1 MLFDDYWTQGLND
14 RQQQTIID
22 YVDNDYR
29 IFPGIGGYK
38 TAVYPSRFLKSQK
51 GRQALI
57 RYGEY
62 MTGVRRETVKDRLT
76 KIWLI
81 RTCFNPGDIITPDGE
96 LNLPEGATTLKALDD
111 FAYCIE
117 SIETSYDRLG
127 RKQIKIKL
135 CDRDK
140 AREFV
145 EKVFRI
151 HDTDL
156 NEDATGKKPIYEMT
170 DAERIAEIQEYISGH
185 KVLAIA
191 PPPPPQENKNEE

>member
-14 RQQQTIID
+14 KQQQTIID

-38 TAVYPSRFLKSQK
+38 TSVYPSKFINSRK

-62 MTGVRRETVKDRLT
+62 MAGVRRETVKDRLT

-81 RTCFNPGDIITPDGE
+81 RSCFNPSDIITPDGE
-96 LNLPEGATTLKALDD
+96 LNLPEGATTLKALGDL
-111 FAYCIE
+111 AYCIE
-117 SIETSYDRLG
+117 SIKTTYNKLGDR
-127 RKQIKIKL
+127 QVEIKL

-140 AREFV
+140 ALQFI

-191 PPPPPQENKNEE
+191 PPPPENKNEE